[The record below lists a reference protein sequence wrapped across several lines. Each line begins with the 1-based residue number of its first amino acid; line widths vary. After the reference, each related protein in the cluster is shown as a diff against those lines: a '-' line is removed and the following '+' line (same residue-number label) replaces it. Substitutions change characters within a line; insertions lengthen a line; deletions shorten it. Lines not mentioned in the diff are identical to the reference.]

1 MDSTEPLGNA
11 LEQLQWHI
19 DAGADEAI
27 GDVPINHLN
36 AVAEPEPAPKPTAK
50 LTPESPPKP
59 APETTP
65 KAKRP
70 APVIR
75 KSEPVI
81 QLQSAEETTANAQAI
96 AQACNS
102 LDELRDKLTVFD
114 QCPLQA
120 TAQNL
125 VFADGNPKADLM
137 IIGEAPGADE
147 DRQGVP
153 FVGVSG
159 QLLDR
164 MLAAIGR
171 DRTSVYITNILPWRP
186 PGNRKP
192 TPFESELCLPFLTRH
207 IELVQPKALLL
218 LGGTSASTLMNTT
231 TGITKLRGKWGE
243 YAGGNYTCPCLPTY
257 HPAYLLRQPAL
268 KRDAWRDLLSMQ
280 KHLHVEVN

>member
-1 MDSTEPLGNA
+1 MESTEPLGNA
-11 LEQLQWHI
+11 LEQLQWHV

-27 GDVPINHLN
+27 GEAPNNHLQ
-36 AVAEPEPAPKPTAK
+36 AVAEPELAPASNPTK
-50 LTPESPPKP
+50 TIP
-59 APETTP
+59 ATETVS
-65 KAKRP
+65 RP
-70 APVIR
+70 ARAIR
-75 KSEPVI
+75 KPEPVI
-81 QLQSAEETTANAQAI
+81 QLQSAEETTANALSM
-96 AQACNS
+96 AQSCNS
-102 LDELRDKLTVFD
+102 LDDLRDKLATFD
-114 QCPLQA
+114 QCPLQT

-125 VFADGNPKADLM
+125 VFADGNPDADLM

-207 IELVQPKALLL
+207 IELAKPKALLL
-218 LGGTSASTLMNTT
+218 LGGTSASTLMQTT

-243 YAGGNYTCPCLPTY
+243 YESGNHSCPCLPTY

-268 KRDAWRDLLSMQ
+268 KRDAWHDLLSMH
-280 KHLHVEVN
+280 KHLHVEGN

>member
-1 MDSTEPLGNA
+1 MESGEPLGNA
-11 LEQLQWHI
+11 LEQLRWHI

-27 GDVPINHLN
+27 GDVAVNRLA
-36 AVAEPEPAPKPTAK
+36 AVAESDPASKPTPK
-50 LTPESPPKP
+50 LGSKP
-59 APETTP
+59 GSKPGP
-65 KAKRP
+65 KAKKAAP
-70 APVIR
+70 AIR
-75 KSEPVI
+75 KPEPVI
-81 QLQSAEETTANAQAI
+81 QLQSAEETTANALAM
-96 AQACNS
+96 AQACND
-102 LDELRDKLTVFD
+102 LQELRDSLATFD

-120 TAQNL
+120 TAHNL
-125 VFADGNPKADLM
+125 VFADGNPEADLM
-137 IIGEAPGADE
+137 IVGEAPGADE

-153 FVGVSG
+153 FVGASG

-218 LGGTSASTLMNTT
+218 LGGTSASTLMKTT

-243 YAGGNYTCPCLPTY
+243 YSGDNYSCPCLPTY

-268 KRDAWRDLLSMQ
+268 KRDAWQDLLSMQ